1 MIVLGVLII
10 FVMQNKHFI
19 GTPNEFSYFESFDQ
33 LAKDTFDLSFKEWK
47 EAGYL
52 TQKYRPYTHIEDGKV
67 VANASANL
75 MDFVMEGQRWSAIQI
90 GTVMTEPKYRN
101 QGLAK
106 TLIQQIIDEWSSKVD
121 FIYLFSNDD
130 TTSFYPQF
138 GFERVFEYAYSR
150 KITML
155 GTPPKYR
162 KLNMSDESDLSI
174 LKEKYRIGNPFSV
187 FESVHN
193 FELLLFYC
201 GSFMSESVYYLEDYD
216 LVVILQ
222 KEENT
227 LRCFEVYGEATV
239 NQEELFKMIQCLSPN
254 VNVLELGFTP
264 KVSKGLESN
273 RIESYDHLFILNGE
287 PFAKAIK
294 QNRYLLPLLS
304 HA

>member
-1 MIVLGVLII
+1 MLLLQLVITRYQRNKSGFLVLRGRLVLIVLDVLII
-10 FVMQNKHFI
+10 LVMQNKHFNE
-19 GTPNEFSYFESFDQ
+19 TPNEFSHFESFDQ

-52 TQKYRPYTHIEDGKV
+52 TQKYRPYTHIKDGKV

-75 MDFVMEGQRWSAIQI
+75 MYFVMEGQRWSAIQI
-90 GTVMTEPKYRN
+90 GTVMTAPEYRN

-106 TLIQQIIDEWSSKVD
+106 TLIQQIINEWRSKVD

-138 GFERVFEYAYSR
+138 DFERIYEYAYSH
-150 KITML
+150 KITVL

-162 KLNMSDESDLSI
+162 KLKMSDESDLSI
-174 LKEKYRIGNPFSV
+174 LKEKYRIGNPFSA

-201 GSFMSESVYYLEDYD
+201 GSFMSESVYYLEEYD

-222 KEENT
+222 KEENE
-227 LRCFEVYGEATV
+227 RKRK
-239 NQEELFKMIQCLSPN
+239 QEEELILKGIYILMFFGQVVIRKSQKIQFIIMQNTVCL
-254 VNVLELGFTP
+254 T
-264 KVSKGLESN
+264 K
-273 RIESYDHLFILNGE
+273 
-287 PFAKAIK
+287 
-294 QNRYLLPLLS
+294 
-304 HA
+304 